1 MKCGDCIHF
10 QECVKDSDERLA
22 MLGIELD
29 DTIEELK
36 EIPACESFEG
46 CEDDRDG

>member
-10 QECVKDSDERLA
+10 IECVIESDRKLA
-22 MLGIELD
+22 ELGIEID
-29 DTIEELK
+29 DTIEDMQ